1 MGIVRSKFNF
11 SFCNIINMKKTN
23 LTFMEKH
30 SLIESKTNEVLYRNP
45 QVNKA
50 FVRIIFSK
58 DLNTRKNHLINLI
71 KSIVLKFH
79 LY

>member
-71 KSIVLKFH
+71 KNIVLKFH

>member
-1 MGIVRSKFNF
+1 
-11 SFCNIINMKKTN
+11 
-23 LTFMEKH
+23 MEKH

-58 DLNTRKNHLINLI
+58 DLNTRRNHLINLI
-71 KSIVLKFH
+71 KNIVLKFH

>member
-1 MGIVRSKFNF
+1 
-11 SFCNIINMKKTN
+11 MKKTN

-58 DLNTRKNHLINLI
+58 DLNTRKNHLIKLI
-71 KSIVLKFH
+71 KNIVLKFH

>member
-1 MGIVRSKFNF
+1 
-11 SFCNIINMKKTN
+11 
-23 LTFMEKH
+23 MEKH

-50 FVRIIFSK
+50 FVRIIF
-58 DLNTRKNHLINLI
+58 
-71 KSIVLKFH
+71 H